1 MTEKKVTENTV
12 LLIGEL
18 ESDLEYSYEAYGE
31 KFYVARVHSNRLN
44 NSTADLVPITV
55 SERLIDV
62 TKCLEGTRVKVK
74 GQYRSF
80 NKIDNEA
87 GTRHLVLSVFCKDIE
102 ILEAESE
109 DDNWESDDDKI
120 SLRGFLCKAP
130 TFRTTP
136 HGREVS
142 DVMLAVP
149 RSYGKSDY
157 IPCITWGRNA
167 RFAADLKPG
176 TEVSING
183 RIQSRQYRKKLNDTD
198 FEIKEVYEV
207 SISSLIVLTIPDPVE
222 EELTEEEVTE
232 TVDEAE

>member
-1 MTEKKVTENTV
+1 MAEKRVTENNV
-12 LLIGEL
+12 LLIGTL

-31 KFYVARVHSNRLN
+31 KFYVARVESLRLN
-44 NSTADLVPITV
+44 GTTADYVPITV

-62 TKCLEGTRVKVK
+62 TKCVEGTRVKVK

-109 DDNWESDDDKI
+109 DEDWESDDDKV

-167 RFAADLKPG
+167 RFASELKPG

-198 FEIKEVYEV
+198 FEMKDVYEV
-207 SISSLIVLTIPDPVE
+207 SISSLIIVSNPVQPDQAEDVE
-222 EELTEEEVTE
+222 E
-232 TVDEAE
+232 VDEAE

>member
-1 MTEKKVTENTV
+1 MAEKRVTENNV
-12 LLIGEL
+12 LLIGTL

-31 KFYVARVHSNRLN
+31 KFYVARVESLRLN
-44 NSTADLVPITV
+44 GTTADYVPITV

-62 TKCLEGTRVKVK
+62 TKCVEGTRVKVK

-102 ILEAESE
+102 IFEAEDE
-109 DDNWESDDDKI
+109 DEDWESDDDKV

-167 RFAADLKPG
+167 RFASELKPG

-198 FEIKEVYEV
+198 FEMKDVYEV
-207 SISSLIVLTIPDPVE
+207 SISSLIIVSNPVQPDQAEDVE
-222 EELTEEEVTE
+222 E
-232 TVDEAE
+232 VDEAE

>member
-1 MTEKKVTENTV
+1 MAEKKITENTV

-18 ESDLEYSYEAYGE
+18 EGDLEYSYEAYGE
-31 KFYVARVHSNRLN
+31 KFYVGRVKSNRLN
-44 NSTADLVPITV
+44 NSTVDFVPITV

-62 TKCLEGTRVKVK
+62 TKCIEKTRVKIK

-102 ILEAESE
+102 ILEAEPE
-109 DDNWESDDDKI
+109 DDIWEADDDKI

-142 DVMLAVP
+142 DIMLAVP

-176 TEVSING
+176 TEISVNG
-183 RIQSRQYRKKLNDTD
+183 RIQSRQYKKRLNDTD
-198 FEIKEVYEV
+198 FEIRDVYEI
-207 SISSLIVLTIPDPVE
+207 SISSLIVVNIPEPVE
-222 EELTEEEVTE
+222 EETTEEELVE
-232 TVDEAE
+232 TIDEAE